1 MHLRAGIWE
10 LLTKKEIIM
19 TPTEYLK
26 TAQKSGTRR
35 KKVEWLFTYF
45 NSVHIKKT
53 YNTMIEYV
61 GFTGEQIDLEIEEY
75 LERELTLE
83 KGL

>member
-1 MHLRAGIWE
+1 M
-10 LLTKKEIIM
+10 K
-19 TPTEYLK
+19 PTDYLK
-26 TAQKSGTRR
+26 MAQRSATRR

-53 YNTMIEYV
+53 YNTMIEWV
-61 GFTGEQIDLEIEEY
+61 GYTDEQINTEIEDY